1 MAWRKGKRSADS
13 RGQVGDIGLE
23 IQQNI
28 FDQVEEG
35 LVLINPDR
43 KIEAFNRSAQR
54 MTGWTKNDALGLNFK
69 TIVSLTDASEQD
81 YRETNHPLD
90 VAIRNS
96 TAQQTESYLKRQDPE
111 PKLPIA
117 VTVSPIR
124 SQAGAISHWVIVL
137 RDQSTDH
144 ARNAAKTDFISTA
157 SHEMRTPLATIE
169 GYLALV
175 ANPQICQVDDGARYY
190 IDHARAAVITLSNLF
205 RDLLTA
211 SQSEDGRMA
220 NHPRPLNLTRFIPE
234 FLGTTDFYWAK
245 RQLEFEFKL
254 GKQQVMIITESKVAI
269 QPDYFVYVDPERVR
283 ELLTN
288 LLDNAAKY
296 TPEGGKVELRLEA
309 TDEIVSVIV
318 ADTGIGID
326 PQDLP
331 HLFQKFYRVNNEI
344 PGTGLG
350 LFICKQIIDLYGG
363 KISAAS
369 QLGHGTVIRCDIPR
383 IERSAVDLY
392 QAQNP
397 TQDMSQEVGQ
407 N

>member
-1 MAWRKGKRSADS
+1 MAWRKGGRRAGS
-13 RGQVGDIGLE
+13 RGQIGDISLAV
-23 IQQNI
+23 QQNI
-28 FDQVEEG
+28 FDQIEDG
-35 LVLINPDR
+35 LILLNLDR
-43 KIEAFNRSAQR
+43 KIGAFNQAAQR
-54 MTGWTKNDALGLNFK
+54 MTGWAHKDALGLNFK
-69 TIVSLTDASEQD
+69 TIVSLADADEQE
-81 YRETNHPLD
+81 YKETTHPLD
-90 VAIRNS
+90 VAIRNK
-96 TAQQTESYLKRQDPE
+96 TTQLTESYLKRQDPE
-111 PKLPIA
+111 PKLPVA
-117 VTVSPIR
+117 VTVSPVR
-124 SQAGAISHWVIVL
+124 ARDGSISHWLIVL
-137 RDQSTDH
+137 RDQSADH

-175 ANPQICQVDDGARYY
+175 SNPQICQVDDHARYY
-190 IDHARAAVITLSNLF
+190 IEHARTAVVALSNLF

-211 SQSEDGRMA
+211 SQSEDGRLT
-220 NHPRPLNLTRFIPE
+220 NHPRPINLTRFVPE
-234 FLGTTDFYWAK
+234 FLENTDFYWAK

-254 GKQQVMIITESKVAI
+254 GKQQVTIITESKISI
-269 QPDYFVYVDPERVR
+269 QPDYFVFVDPERIR

-296 TPEGGKVELRLEA
+296 TPAGGQVELRLEA

-350 LFICKQIIDLYGG
+350 LFICKQIVDLYGG

-369 QLGHGTVIRCDIPR
+369 QLGHGTIIRCDIPR
-383 IERSAVDLY
+383 LERSAVDLY

-397 TQDMSQEVGQ
+397 TQAAEPQQ
-407 N
+407 AQA

>member
-1 MAWRKGKRSADS
+1 MAWRKGRRSAD
-13 RGQVGDIGLE
+13 RKGQIGSISLE
-23 IQQNI
+23 TQQNI
-28 FDQVEEG
+28 FDQIEDC
-35 LVLINPDR
+35 LVLINPER
-43 KIEAFNRSAQR
+43 KIEAFNQAAQR

-69 TIVSLTDASEQD
+69 TIVSLTDAHEQD
-81 YRETNHPLD
+81 YKEANHPLD
-90 VAIRNS
+90 VAIRN
-96 TAQQTESYLKRQDPE
+96 TAPQQTESYLKRQDPE
-111 PKLPIA
+111 PKLPVA

-124 SQAGAISHWVIVL
+124 STSGSISHWIIIL
-137 RDQSTDH
+137 RDQSADH

-157 SHEMRTPLATIE
+157 SHEMRTPLATVE
-169 GYLALV
+169 GYLSLV
-175 ANPQICQVDDGARYY
+175 GNPQICQIDNNARYY
-190 IDHARAAVITLSNLF
+190 VDHARTAVVTLSNLF

-211 SQSEDGRMA
+211 SQSEDGRLT
-220 NHPRPLNLTRFIPE
+220 NHPQPLNLTKFVPE
-234 FLGTTDFYWAK
+234 FLDSTDFYWTD
-245 RQLEFEFKL
+245 RQLEFELKI
-254 GKQQVMIITESKVAI
+254 GKQQVLVITESKVSV
-269 QPDYFVYVDPERVR
+269 QPDYFAFVDPERIK

-296 TPEGGKVELRLEA
+296 TPAGGRVEMRLEA
-309 TDEIVSVIV
+309 TDEIISIIV

-369 QLGHGTVIRCDIPR
+369 QLGHGTSIRCDLPR
-383 IERSAVDLY
+383 LERSAVDLY

-397 TQDMSQEVGQ
+397 TQALSQ
-407 N
+407 